1 MSLRFELQ
9 EQVNPRD
16 PTLPNQFFAK
26 IIRGDTIEYDDLLRL
41 ISKMSSINY
50 GTIQGVLGTLIDV
63 LEEQLRFGRTV
74 RIGDFGTFYMTLK
87 SQSALS
93 VQDFEI
99 GNIRG
104 AKIHF
109 RPGIKL
115 LRILE
120 TLTFTRLN
128 GQHDQNGQPHD
139 TKKGKSA
146 PVDRDVEIK
155 KKDA

>member
-26 IIRGDTIEYDDLLRL
+26 IVRGDTIEYDDLLRL

-74 RIGDFGTFYMTLK
+74 RLGEFGTFYMTLK
-87 SQSALS
+87 SQSALHPN
-93 VQDFEI
+93 DFEI
-99 GNIRG
+99 RNIRG

-109 RPGIKL
+109 RPGIRL
-115 LRILE
+115 IRILE
-120 TLTFTRLN
+120 DLAFERAT
-128 GQHDQNGQPHD
+128 QNG
-139 TKKGKSA
+139 SA
-146 PVDRDVEIK
+146 NEQSENAKADVEPK